1 MEANTPENPH
11 ENVPGSGPRAVM
23 TRSAGRVAPLG
34 RASTLTAAAAV
45 LFAAAAVFMPINA
58 SAATPPTTENAVA
71 RAGLLESVADHPDTS
86 VIPADFAA
94 EAGYQPVLRDGMLTD
109 PKGRC
114 SSPVTLP
121 AEFIPACQ
129 AHDFGYDMLRY
140 AARRGQ
146 PLGPWA
152 RQASDAGLERR
163 MHAACADRTEFASHT
178 YCEVMASVA
187 TTAVDLNSIRQDYG
201 VPVYEPFFQP
211 RDGRPSE
218 ARMLCGAATLAV
230 LTAGLAVGTR
240 AVVRNRR
247 TARATTDAAAVP
259 L

>member
-1 MEANTPENPH
+1 MEANTSENSH
-11 ENVPGSGPRAVM
+11 DNAQGSGPRAAT
-23 TRSAGRVAPLG
+23 TRSGRVAPLG
-34 RASTLTAAAAV
+34 RAGTLTAAAAV
-45 LFAAAAVFMPINA
+45 LFAASAVFMPIDA
-58 SAATPPTTENAVA
+58 TAATPPAPENAVA

-121 AEFIPACQ
+121 AEFVTACQ

-163 MHAACADRTEFASHT
+163 MHAACADRTEVVSHA
-178 YCEVMASVA
+178 YCEVMASIA

-201 VPVYEPFFQP
+201 VPIYEPFFQP
-211 RDGRPSE
+211 QNGRPSE
-218 ARMLCGAATLAV
+218 ARMLCGAGALGV
-230 LTAGLAVGTR
+230 LTAGLAVGIR
-240 AVVRNRR
+240 SIVRSRR
-247 TARATTDAAAVP
+247 TARAATNAAAVP